1 MSFMCLFKISK
12 NYDKNHFYCDG
23 KRPKKKQIDF
33 FFQVFTFLEGR
44 YWFHEP
50 FEVWS
55 FDTTITIPNIGC

>member
-1 MSFMCLFKISK
+1 MEK
-12 NYDKNHFYCDG
+12 D
-23 KRPKKKQIDF
+23 RKKKQIDF

-55 FDTTITIPNIGC
+55 FDTTVTIPKYRMLKHDSIQSRQRWIFV